1 MPSASGRAPAAPRA
15 GGAPSGGG
23 SAAGGPTAPGV
34 SAAAPDGAPAP
45 AIGAAG
51 GPAPAGPT
59 APGAEAPFGAGTS
72 AAQPPGAGAA
82 PAEPAEPPAEPPAP
96 SPGIAAVRGLGP
108 LLAALRVTPNRP
120 PVGAPR
126 PPRDPGRVYAP
137 GSDLGAQLLAA
148 LDPRLRDG
156 LYAAWRTVDLT
167 APLALH
173 ELQAMRQTATPFGA
187 TAPLKPVYDAQG
199 RVIRYE
205 DWPLTGSK
213 LTSLRVGYDGDGTAP
228 RRVELSYT
236 EAGGSVRTAFSLPS
250 DDGTHDFGPG
260 SVRITTHEPAEDDEG
275 PEQPTEQELGVQLE
289 LRPDLP
295 ERTVFV
301 ARPGD
306 GGLIHVAIGDADPVE
321 YRLAPGDEE
330 STIQGELT
338 ITVRRAPE
346 AEAEAVEV
354 TFSSELAL
362 TSRNVIALDAVYDG
376 IAPGSWVVVSRPR
389 KGVAGQIPGDPTLA
403 QVITRVTGVR
413 VLSRADFG
421 ITGKVTEL
429 TLQDPWLDDED
440 RLLAHIRDATVHA
453 RGEPVALANEP
464 VTEDVGGDE
473 IELDGL
479 YDGLA
484 PGRWIAVT
492 GERAD
497 IPGTVGVPGTELA
510 VIAAAEQRVDPQR
523 PGDTVHTTL
532 RLTASLAH
540 RYRRDTV
547 TVHGNVVPATHGAT
561 RDEPIGSGDAARAG
575 QSFTLWQAPLTW
587 LPSDSPLGAESTL
600 RIRVDGVLWHEVD
613 SLVGRGPAERV
624 YVTGRTEDGRT
635 TVTFGDGAHGARLPT
650 GTENV
655 RAEYRVGVGRAA
667 NVPAGRITQ
676 LTTRPL
682 GVSGVTN
689 PVPAT
694 GGADPDRPAAPPG
707 RGAPGPAPATRAVPL
722 AVSALDRLLSLPDY
736 ADFTRG
742 RAGIGRAA
750 AARIHDGRRE
760 VVHVTVAGVDDIPLA
775 PDSALLRGL
784 RAALAEHGDPALPVQ
799 VAVREQVLLVIA
811 GSVRVHPD
819 HSWELVEPRLR
830 AALYDRLGF
839 QARELGQPAHLSEVL
854 AAAQSV
860 PGVDHIDVDT
870 FTGIPG
876 SLTPA
881 DLEGLAGWLTEP
893 RPVVP
898 AESARYRVERHTVRA
913 GGGETLTEVAAANGI
928 TVAELLRLN
937 PDITSVRRLPA
948 GSRPVVFHGIR
959 PAQLAVLDPA
969 LPDTLILKE
978 ATA

>member
-1 MPSASGRAPAAPRA
+1 TPPAAP
-15 GGAPSGGG
+15 
-23 SAAGGPTAPGV
+23 
-34 SAAAPDGAPAP
+34 PDPAP
-45 AIGAAG
+45 A
-51 GPAPAGPT
+51 
-59 APGAEAPFGAGTS
+59 S
-72 AAQPPGAGAA
+72 AATRALGA
-82 PAEPAEPPAEPPAP
+82 
-96 SPGIAAVRGLGP
+96 
-108 LLAALRVTPNRP
+108 LLASLRITPARP
-120 PVGAPR
+120 PIGAPR

-156 LYAAWRTVDLT
+156 LYAAWRTVDVT

-205 DWPLTGSK
+205 DWPLTGTK
-213 LTSLRVGYDGDGTAP
+213 LTSLRVTYDGEGAAP
-228 RRVELSYT
+228 RRVELSHT
-236 EAGGSVRTAFSLPS
+236 EAGGSVRAGFSLPG

-260 SVRITTHEPAEDDEG
+260 AVRITTHEPPEDDEG
-275 PEQPTEQELGVQLE
+275 PEQPTEQEPGVELE

-301 ARPGD
+301 ARPGED
-306 GGLIHVAIGDADPVE
+306 GLIHVAVGDADPVE
-321 YRLAPGDEE
+321 YHLAPGDEE
-330 STIQGELT
+330 SAVQGELT
-338 ITVRRAPE
+338 VTVRRA
-346 AEAEAVEV
+346 AEGGTEAVEV
-354 TFSSELAL
+354 VFSSELAL
-362 TSRNVIALDAVYDG
+362 TSRNVIALDAVYEG

-389 KGVAGQIPGDPTLA
+389 KGVTGQIPGEPKLA
-403 QVITRVTGVR
+403 QVITRVVGAR

-453 RGEPVALANEP
+453 RGEPVALADEP
-464 VTEDVGGDE
+464 VTEHVAGDE

-497 IPGTVGVPGTELA
+497 IPGTTGVPGTELA
-510 VIAAAEQRVDPQR
+510 VIAAAEQRVDPTR
-523 PGDTVHTTL
+523 PGDTVHTVL
-532 RLTASLAH
+532 RLTAALSY
-540 RYRRDTV
+540 RYARATV

-561 RDEPIGSGDAARAG
+561 RDETIGSGDAARTG
-575 QSFTLWQAPLTW
+575 QSFVLWQAPLTW

-613 SLVGRGPAERV
+613 SLVGRGPGERV

-635 TVTFGDGAHGARLPT
+635 TVAFGDGVHGARLPT

-682 GVSGVTN
+682 GVSAVTN

-694 GGADPDRPAAPPG
+694 GGADPDRPTPAP
-707 RGAPGPAPATRAVPL
+707 RGAPGLAPAIRAVPL

-736 ADFTRG
+736 ADFTRT

-750 AARIHDGRRE
+750 AARIHDGRRA
-760 VVHVTVAGVDDIPLA
+760 VVHVTVAGVDDIPLS

-784 RAALAEHGDPALPVQ
+784 RTALAEHGDPALPVH

-819 HSWELVEPRLR
+819 HTWELVEPRLR
-830 AALYDRLGF
+830 AALHDRLGY

-860 PGVDHIDVDT
+860 PGVDHVDIDV

-876 SLTPA
+876 SLTPL
-881 DLEGLAGWLTEP
+881 DLEHLAERLTEP
-893 RPVVP
+893 QPVVG
-898 AESARYRVERHTVRA
+898 AALARHRVERYEVRA
-913 GGGETLTEVAAANGI
+913 AEGEHLTEIAAANGI

-937 PDITSVRRLPA
+937 PGITSVRPLPP
-948 GSRPVVFHGIR
+948 GSRPVVFRGIR
-959 PAQLAVLDPA
+959 PAQLAVLAAD

-978 ATA
+978 APQ